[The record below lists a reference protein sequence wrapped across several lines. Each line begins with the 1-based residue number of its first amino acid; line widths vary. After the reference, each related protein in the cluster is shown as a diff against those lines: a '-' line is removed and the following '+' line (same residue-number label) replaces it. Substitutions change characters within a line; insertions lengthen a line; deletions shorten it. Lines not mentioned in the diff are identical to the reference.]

1 MARGI
6 CGLPHIERLCVPVSG
21 ERVQN
26 FHQSLK
32 GVLDPRGLNSIG
44 LGRVDPSGQNWA
56 LPKVLSVPS
65 DLYCTPSLPYTLQ
78 STTERLTSPAPP
90 RDCPTHSL
98 EGYFQVCG
106 TSV

>member
-21 ERVQN
+21 ETVQN

-44 LGRVDPSGQNWA
+44 LGKVDPLGQNWSF
-56 LPKVLSVPS
+56 PKVLSVPS
-65 DLYCTPSLPYTLQ
+65 DLYCTPPHPSLHPSVHNREAYK
-78 STTERLTSPAPP
+78 P
-90 RDCPTHSL
+90 RPTPGL
-98 EGYFQVCG
+98 PNP
-106 TSV
+106 

>member
-21 ERVQN
+21 ETVQN

-44 LGRVDPSGQNWA
+44 LGKVDPLGQNWSF
-56 LPKVLSVPS
+56 PKVLSVPS
-65 DLYCTPSLPYTLQ
+65 DLYCTPPPPFPTPFSPQQRGLQ
-78 STTERLTSPAPP
+78 APP
-90 RDCPTHSL
+90 HP
-98 EGYFQVCG
+98 G
-106 TSV
+106 TAQPIA

>member
-21 ERVQN
+21 ETVQN

-44 LGRVDPSGQNWA
+44 LGKVDPLGQNWSF
-56 LPKVLSVPS
+56 PKVLSVPS
-65 DLYCTPSLPYTLQ
+65 DLYCTRPPHPSLHPSVHNREAYK
-78 STTERLTSPAPP
+78 P
-90 RDCPTHSL
+90 RPTPGL
-98 EGYFQVCG
+98 PNP
-106 TSV
+106 